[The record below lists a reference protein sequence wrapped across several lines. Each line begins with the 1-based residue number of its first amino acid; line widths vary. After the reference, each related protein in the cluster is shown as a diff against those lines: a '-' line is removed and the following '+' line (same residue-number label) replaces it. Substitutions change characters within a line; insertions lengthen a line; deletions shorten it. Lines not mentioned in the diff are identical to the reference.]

1 MKLPSRPGRRAWL
14 CQALAVLAAPAVA
27 AQTPAA
33 RLPAVVVWDFDDQTV
48 RALSALPPE
57 RTAWLRRTLAEG
69 LVSALLATPG
79 QVVVDRLRLREVLA
93 EQKLGAEALADD
105 ATRLRLGRILGAE
118 RMVFGGFIVVG
129 AEVQVHLR
137 VVETATSRVLFS
149 DETTAPFDTVMQQQ
163 PQWAARVARALGGR
177 GPAGAVH
184 MAETW
189 QAHDAALALADA
201 GRLDEAL
208 AALQRLLQAQPT
220 FEPAERSLQALLQ
233 TLARR

>member
-1 MKLPSRPGRRAWL
+1 MKLQPRPGRRAWL

-48 RALSALPPE
+48 PALSALPPE

-93 EQKLGAEALADD
+93 EQKLGAQALADD

-129 AEVQVHLR
+129 GEVQVHLR
-137 VVETATSRVLFS
+137 VIETATSRVLFS
-149 DETTAPFDTVMQQQ
+149 DEATAAFDTVMQQQ

-177 GPAGAVH
+177 GAAGAVH